1 MHRRA
6 ALSLSVLL
14 LTTGGASLAHAGGVA
29 QLSNYN
35 LQFGN
40 LTSVEL
46 GDNTFSVDIQVTANP
61 ETAGYIPSDPSL
73 WIVGFQMDYAL
84 DGLAVQSIER
94 LDPLTSWPFSY
105 GESVLLGIDV
115 VGDSPIVPTVEPIG
129 LFRMNLAI
137 TESSGPLSIMLSEIL
152 MSNFYGDPLSVQ
164 QDSYTF
170 TIPAPAPLAL
180 LAGGLGRVRRR
191 RAG

>member
-6 ALSLSVLL
+6 ALSFSVLL
-14 LTTGGASLAHAGGVA
+14 LTCGGASLAHAGGVA

-73 WIVGFQMDYAL
+73 WIAGFQMDYAL
-84 DGLAVQSIER
+84 DGLALQSIER
-94 LDPLTSWPFSY
+94 LDPLMSWPFTY
-105 GESVLLGIDV
+105 GESELAGIDAF
-115 VGDSPIVPTVEPIG
+115 GNSGIVPTVEPVG
-129 LFRMNLAI
+129 LFRMNLEI
-137 TESSGPLSIMLSEIL
+137 TEFSGPLSITLSEIL
-152 MSNFYGDPLSVQ
+152 MSNFFGNPLSVQ
-164 QDSYTF
+164 EDSYTF
-170 TIPAPAPLAL
+170 TIPAPATLAL
-180 LAGGLGRVRRR
+180 LAGGLGGFRRR

>member
-14 LTTGGASLAHAGGVA
+14 LTTGGASLAHAEHTEPGF
-29 QLSNYN
+29 N

-46 GDNTFSVDIQVTANP
+46 GDNTFSVDIQVTADLA
-61 ETAGYIPSDPSL
+61 TAEHIPSDPGL
-73 WIVGFQMDYAL
+73 WISSFQMNFAL
-84 DGLAVQSIER
+84 DGLALQSIE
-94 LDPLTSWPFSY
+94 LLEPASSWTFANNDHILIGY
-105 GESVLLGIDV
+105 NIF
-115 VGDSPIVPTVEPIG
+115 GDDIQPTLEPVG

-137 TESSGPLSIMLSEIL
+137 SESPSSGPLSITLSEIL
-152 MSNFYGDPLSVQ
+152 MSNLPGDSLSVQ

-170 TIPAPAPLAL
+170 TIPAPATLAL
-180 LAGGLGRVRRR
+180 LAGGLGGFRRR